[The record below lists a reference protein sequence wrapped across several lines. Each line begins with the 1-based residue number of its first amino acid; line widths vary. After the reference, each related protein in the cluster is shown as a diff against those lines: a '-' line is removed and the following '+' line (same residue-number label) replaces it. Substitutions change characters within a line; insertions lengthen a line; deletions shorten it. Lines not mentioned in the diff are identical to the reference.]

1 MNLKELNDLQNEGNE
16 LLEKAK
22 RIECQAEHLANRRKS
37 MTVLSKFII
46 EIKPNDGQYLAEI
59 QSEVLRIVDSM
70 SHDVFRA
77 VEMKFAADVREL
89 RIEAKLKQ
97 QQISNF
103 FHETEEKK

>member
-1 MNLKELNDLQNEGNE
+1 MNLKELNDLQSEGDE
-16 LLEKAK
+16 LLKKAK
-22 RIECQAEHLANRRKS
+22 RIEDQSEYLARRRKD
-37 MTVLSKFII
+37 MTVLSKFISDI
-46 EIKPNDGQYLAEI
+46 EPNDGQYLAEI

-77 VEMKFAADVREL
+77 VEMKFASDVREL